1 MVWDV
6 SGRRMALRES
16 ARPNASRAEPRQQL
30 LQTGSTIFN
39 DRAARQ
45 NLPRGDARRTD
56 TGLELLLPGD
66 GDTDYALYF
75 RLLKELGYR
84 GWVAAEVTSMI
95 WREPGYD
102 PAVAA
107 RRAYANIAPAW
118 KVAGLDR
125 KSRT

>member
-1 MVWDV
+1 MFAAPEPLEG
-6 SGRRMALRES
+6 SLRAL
-16 ARPNASRAEPRQQL
+16 APHIGFITL
-30 LQTGSTIFN
+30 K
-39 DRAARQ
+39 
-45 NLPRGDARRTD
+45 DARRTN
-56 TGLELLLPGD
+56 TGLELVLPGD